1 MGATLGTA
9 AMPPSGART
18 GGAREVASPSGSW
31 SDGSECSPRDRSP
44 RWGPPEAAS
53 SDDGSPVY
61 NNLGGVTTDD
71 STSDASASNASGA
84 PHPESEAS
92 SSSRPPRD
100 APTPNRPMQHA
111 ARPARAPARARR
123 HVVKHRVL
131 KSLAVCGRLSA
142 RPAGP
147 GAPEPREPAEPMDLD
162 LYDDDDDA
170 GDDDDDQRSPSRAR
184 RLVRS
189 PPTATLAVLRR
200 ARLSRRRVC
209 LVCAGSTFPPAATPR
224 AVSARS
230 PRQACPRATTALD
243 RSGTTTTKPRLHRAF
258 GVAVVPQTTTMA
270 AMCEHAG
277 APMQR
282 IKGTV

>member
-184 RLVRS
+184 RLVRPSRQQLRHELS
-189 PPTATLAVLRR
+189 PRDHQDKHVQGPPQRSIAAGQRQRSRVFTEPSGWRW
-200 ARLSRRRVC
+200 SRRRRRWRRCV
-209 LVCAGSTFPPAATPR
+209 STLERPCR
-224 AVSARS
+224 GLKGRCSHH
-230 PRQACPRATTALD
+230 
-243 RSGTTTTKPRLHRAF
+243 SG
-258 GVAVVPQTTTMA
+258 
-270 AMCEHAG
+270 
-277 APMQR
+277 
-282 IKGTV
+282 